1 MPYLQKEVILRAAQ
15 PTDLDALVQMCKI
28 CFPDNYRW
36 QSIYPIARKWWHAV
50 VESKASQAL
59 VLEDSIGIF
68 AYSVLV
74 LDLALW
80 REESRKR
87 NGSRVD
93 QIIAAISCPNIAV
106 WKRLWKITRV
116 RLTKKRPRRNSV
128 VQKTDE
134 RTVWAESAAVL
145 PRRRN
150 QGFSLLLIKERER
163 SAREAGATRITT
175 HVDSENIPSRRM
187 NEKMGFVLISE
198 DIRGCIYEQSL
209 VDSDKI
215 IAAPTV

>member
-80 REESRKR
+80 REESRNR

-116 RLTKKRPRRNSV
+116 RLTKKRPCRNSV
-128 VQKTDE
+128 AQRNDEKTAWE
-134 RTVWAESAAVL
+134 ESTAVL

-150 QGFSLLLIKERER
+150 QGFSILLIKESAK
-163 SAREAGATRITT
+163 SARNVGAARIQA
-175 HVDSENIPSRRM
+175 HIDSKNIASRQM
-187 NEKMGFVLISE
+187 HEKIGFVLISE
-198 DIRGCIYEQSL
+198 DIRGCLYEQSFC
-209 VDSDKI
+209 
-215 IAAPTV
+215 